1 MNITGFS
8 DLTLEDLRATS
19 VVFNPT
25 KEVHTKK
32 PSAEPTV
39 PAGHQ
44 KPGQDIWDWLGV
56 TKPNKKGKDE
66 DPA

>member
-1 MNITGFS
+1 MNIIGFTH
-8 DLTLEDLRATS
+8 LTFDDMKATS

-32 PSAEPTV
+32 PSTEPTI

-44 KPGQDIWDWLGV
+44 KPGQDIWEWLGV
-56 TKPNKKGKDE
+56 TKPNKKGAAE
-66 DPA
+66 ASE